1 MYILGYTTMIASF
14 IFSLYGLWAYG
25 YGIKKKKETYVESGK
40 GAVFAVF
47 VTATI
52 GICLLVYLLV
62 TNHFEYKY
70 VAAYTNSSLAWFYR
84 FCALWAGNAGS
95 LLLWAFLLSLF
106 AFIIAYSKRT
116 QAHALTPY
124 ALLVLLMNL
133 VFFFL
138 VLSINENPFKMTK
151 TIPLDG
157 NGLNPMLLHPGMI
170 IHPVSTYVGYVT
182 LAVPFAYTIG
192 VLFQRDWSA
201 IWVPLIRK
209 WTLIAWVSLTIGNLV
224 GAWWAYV
231 ELGWGGYWA
240 WDPVENA
247 SFMPWLTTTAL
258 LHSLMMQE
266 KKQMLKGWN
275 VALVIVSYFLSL
287 FGTFIVRSGVLTSV
301 HAFSNSTLG
310 TYFLVFIIVM
320 FIVTMYVVADRAHV
334 WKQNKVVIEHIFSK
348 EMSFLVANLI
358 FIGGMIAI
366 FWGTIFPLVSETIMG
381 KKVNVGA
388 PYFNEVT
395 APIFLALIL
404 LMAIC
409 PIVPW
414 KSASIPV
421 MLRRLSIP
429 AIVSGCIVVALYV
442 MGKKGVYVTLA
453 CFIVTFMIVVHIIEL
468 FSDVWK
474 KKKGTQQSIIHVLAH
489 LLKYN
494 GRKYGGYIVHIGIA
508 FIAFGVIGSQAYSE
522 EMMKTLSL
530 GESVKI
536 GDYKLLYKSLDERYE
551 KDKDVV
557 YATLKVHEDNE
568 KTNVLEVEKWFY
580 HHWKEP
586 SSEVALQSNVFED
599 LYIVL
604 SSWESDRSA
613 TFLIKINPLVSWIWI
628 GGVIM
633 MIGAVIAMTH
643 PMKGGRK

>member
-1 MYILGYTTMIASF
+1 MYILGYTTMVASF
-14 IFSLYGLWAYG
+14 VFALYGLWAYG
-25 YGIKKKKETYVESGK
+25 YGIKRKKEMYLESGK
-40 GAVFAVF
+40 GAVLAVF

-70 VAAYTNSSLAWFYR
+70 VASYTNSSLAWFYR

-106 AFIIAYSKRT
+106 ALIIAYSKRT
-116 QAHALTPY
+116 QTHALTPY

-138 VLSINENPFKMTK
+138 VLSVNENPFKMTK
-151 TIPLDG
+151 TIPFDG
-157 NGLNPMLLHPGMI
+157 NGMNPMLLHPGMI
-170 IHPVSTYVGYVT
+170 IHPVSTYVGYVV

-192 VLFQRDWSA
+192 ALFQKDWSTM
-201 IWVPLIRK
+201 WVPIVRR
-209 WTLIAWVSLTIGNLV
+209 WTLIAWFSLTIGNIV

-275 VALVIVSYFLSL
+275 VALVIVSYFLTL

-310 TYFLVFIIVM
+310 TYFLIFMIVM
-320 FIVTMYVVADRAHV
+320 FIFTMYVVVDRAHV
-334 WKQNKVVIEHIFSK
+334 WKQNKVVIEHVISK

-358 FIGGMIAI
+358 FIGGAVAI
-366 FWGTIFPLVSETIMG
+366 FWGTIFPLVSEMLNG
-381 KKVNVGA
+381 KKVNVGP

-395 APIFLALIL
+395 APIFLSLIL

-414 KSASIPV
+414 KSASLPI
-421 MLRRLSIP
+421 MLRRLSMPLIMS
-429 AIVSGCIVVALYV
+429 VCIAVALYV
-442 MGKKGVYVTLA
+442 NGKKDLYVILA
-453 CFIVTFMIVVHIIEL
+453 CFIVTLMIIVHMIEL
-468 FSDVWK
+468 FHDVWK
-474 KKKGTQQSIIHVLAH
+474 RRKRTQQSIGRVLVD
-489 LLKYN
+489 LLKHN
-494 GRKYGGYIVHIGIA
+494 GRKYGGYIVHIGVA
-508 FIAFGVIGSQAYSE
+508 FIAFGVIGSQAYSV

-536 GDYKLLYKSLDERYE
+536 GKYELLYKSLDERYE

-557 YATLKVHEDNE
+557 YATLKVHDDNK
-568 KTNVLEVEKWFY
+568 KTNVLEAEKWFY

-586 SSEVALQSNVFED
+586 SSEVALQSSIFED
-599 LYIVL
+599 LYVVL

-613 TFLIKINPLVSWIWI
+613 TFLIKMNPLVSWIWI
-628 GGVIM
+628 GGIIM
-633 MIGAVIAMTH
+633 MIGAMIAMTH
-643 PMKGGRK
+643 PMRGWRK

>member
-14 IFSLYGLWAYG
+14 IFSLYGACAYAYG
-25 YGIKKKKETYVESGK
+25 MKKKNETYVESGK
-40 GAVFAVF
+40 GAVLAVF

-52 GICLLVYLLV
+52 GISLLVYLLV

-70 VAAYTNSSLAWFYR
+70 VAAYTNLSLGWLYR

-106 AFIIAYSKRT
+106 ALIVAYSKRT
-116 QAHALTPY
+116 QTHALTPY

-138 VLSINENPFKMTK
+138 VLSVKENPFKMTK
-151 TIPLDG
+151 TIPFDG
-157 NGLNPMLLHPGMI
+157 NGMNPMLLHPGMI
-170 IHPVSTYVGYVT
+170 IHPVSTYVGYVV

-192 VLFQRDWSA
+192 ALFQKDWSTM
-201 IWVPLIRK
+201 WVPIVRR
-209 WTLIAWVSLTIGNLV
+209 WTLIAWFSLTIGNIV

-275 VALVIVSYFLSL
+275 VALVIVSYFLTL

-301 HAFSNSTLG
+301 HAFTNSTLG
-310 TYFLVFIIVM
+310 TYFLIFMIVM
-320 FIVTMYVVADRAHV
+320 FIFTMYVVVDRAHV
-334 WKQNKVVIEHIFSK
+334 WKQNKVVIEHVISK
-348 EMSFLVANLI
+348 EMSFLVTNLI
-358 FIGGMIAI
+358 FIGGTVAI
-366 FWGTIFPLVSETIMG
+366 FWGTIFPLVSEMLNG

-395 APIFLALIL
+395 APIFLSLIL

-414 KSASIPV
+414 KSASLPI
-421 MLRRLSIP
+421 MLRRLSMPLIMS
-429 AIVSGCIVVALYV
+429 VCIAVALYV
-442 MGKKGVYVTLA
+442 NGKKDLYVILA
-453 CFIVTFMIVVHIIEL
+453 CFIVTLMVIVHIKEL
-468 FSDVWK
+468 FHDVWK
-474 KKKGTQQSIIHVLAH
+474 RRSKQSIGHALGD
-489 LLKYN
+489 LLKHN
-494 GRKYGGYIVHIGIA
+494 RRKYGGYIVHIGIA
-508 FIAFGVIGSQAYSE
+508 LIAFGVIGSQVYSE
-522 EMMKTLSL
+522 EMMKTLSP
-530 GESVKI
+530 GESVKV
-536 GDYKLLYKSLDERYE
+536 GKYELLYKSLDERYE
-551 KDKDVV
+551 RDKDVV
-557 YATLKVHEDNE
+557 YATLKISDDNK
-568 KTNVLEVEKWFY
+568 KTNVLEVEKRFY
-580 HHWKEP
+580 HHWQNP
-586 SSEVALQSNVFED
+586 SSEVALRSNIFED

-604 SSWESDRSA
+604 NSWESDRSA

-628 GGVIM
+628 GGIIM
-633 MIGAVIAMTH
+633 MIGAMIAMTH
-643 PMKGGRK
+643 PMRGWEK